1 MRKIIKQIFVFYLII
16 VLLKILLSSLIP
28 SPSIFSDDYVYM
40 KLARSFFF
48 DFNFTIHQAAVDI
61 YPPLYPMLLS
71 ISYLFKDMTIIYP
84 LMKIINA
91 LVSSLI
97 IIPAFLLSKEF
108 FTEKKA
114 LVIALLIS
122 FIPSNFSFSP
132 YIMSENLFYPLSLF
146 TLYFIYKSFLE
157 KGYKYNILA
166 GVFLALSYLTRTIA
180 INMVGALVI
189 SYFILFFIGKMNKLL
204 VIKKLF
210 ISFCLFL
217 VIISP
222 WMIRNF
228 YLYGFDLKLLFGP
241 YAQSALNIVT
251 EFELTNYIIKFLV
264 YISYLIL
271 ASLIIFPFK
280 LMSIFNKKNLNFLI
294 LFVPLLITTL
304 AIVANHGSRV
314 VFFEWFTGRYIGRYV
329 DFLLPLIY
337 IGGFIGAERIKIINK
352 TTVAIFS
359 FFLVIGSLLTL
370 HALFPLNN
378 ISLTWV
384 GVSKYI
390 LEFFFYNK
398 TDYSIELF
406 AGSIMFF
413 IALFL
418 FLFALLLYLEKTFS
432 FKKLLPYFF
441 IFLILLNLL
450 NYGVNYYD
458 SKVNWYDGE
467 QMQLSL
473 WLNNYDSD
481 KISNVLFDEES
492 CGQLTKAE
500 QEKICGGIGNAR
512 TVIGYWLN
520 DNLFVGDV
528 SEARD
533 YDYVISKNKLDL
545 PLIKES
551 ENGIYIYEVN
561 NPPRSSFIL

>member
-1 MRKIIKQIFVFYLII
+1 
-16 VLLKILLSSLIP
+16 
-28 SPSIFSDDYVYM
+28 
-40 KLARSFFF
+40 
-48 DFNFTIHQAAVDI
+48 
-61 YPPLYPMLLS
+61 
-71 ISYLFKDMTIIYP
+71 
-84 LMKIINA
+84 
-91 LVSSLI
+91 
-97 IIPAFLLSKEF
+97 
-108 FTEKKA
+108 
-114 LVIALLIS
+114 
-122 FIPSNFSFSP
+122 
-132 YIMSENLFYPLSLF
+132 
-146 TLYFIYKSFLE
+146 
-157 KGYKYNILA
+157 
-166 GVFLALSYLTRTIA
+166 
-180 INMVGALVI
+180 
-189 SYFILFFIGKMNKLL
+189 
-204 VIKKLF
+204 
-210 ISFCLFL
+210 
-217 VIISP
+217 
-222 WMIRNF
+222 
-228 YLYGFDLKLLFGP
+228 
-241 YAQSALNIVT
+241 
-251 EFELTNYIIKFLV
+251 
-264 YISYLIL
+264 
-271 ASLIIFPFK
+271 
-280 LMSIFNKKNLNFLI
+280 MSIFNKKNLNFLI

>member
-1 MRKIIKQIFVFYLII
+1 MFSEYFMKKIINQLFIFYLAI
-16 VLLKILLSSLIP
+16 VLLKILLSLLIP
-28 SPSIFSDDYVYM
+28 SPSIFSDDYVYI

-48 DFNFTIHQAAVDI
+48 DFNFTIHGVAVDV

-71 ISYLFKDMTIIYP
+71 VSYLFKDMTIIYP
-84 LMKIINA
+84 LMKVINA

-108 FTEKKA
+108 FNEKKS
-114 LVIALLIS
+114 LIIALFIS

-157 KGYKYNILA
+157 NGYKYNVLA

-180 INMVGALVI
+180 INIVGALVV
-189 SYFILFFIGKMNKLL
+189 SYVILFFIGKINRSLI
-204 VIKKLF
+204 VKKF
-210 ISFCLFL
+210 FVSFCFFI

-228 YLYGFDLKLLFGP
+228 YLYGFNLKLLFGP

-251 EFELTNYIIKFLV
+251 KFKLMNYIIKFLV

-280 LMSIFNKKNLNFLI
+280 LTNIFNKKNLNFLI
-294 LFVPLLITTL
+294 LLIPLLIATL
-304 AIVANHGSRV
+304 VIAANHGSRV

-329 DFLLPLIY
+329 DFLLPLIF
-337 IGGFIGAERIKIINK
+337 IGGFIGAERIKVINK
-352 TTVAIFS
+352 ATVAIFS

-370 HALFPLNN
+370 HSLFPLNN
-378 ISLTWV
+378 MSLTWA
-384 GVSKYI
+384 GVLKYI
-390 LEFFFYNK
+390 FEFFFYDK
-398 TDYSIELF
+398 IDYSIRLF
-406 AGSIMFF
+406 TGSIIFF

-418 FLFALLLYLEKTFS
+418 LLFILLLFLEKTFS
-432 FKKLLPYFF
+432 LKKLLPYFF

-450 NYGVNYYD
+450 NYSVDYYD
-458 SKVNWYDGE
+458 SKVNWYDQE
-467 QMQLSL
+467 QMQLGL
-473 WLNNYDSD
+473 WLNNYDSG

-500 QEKICGGIGNAR
+500 QEKICGGAGNDR

-520 DNLFVGDV
+520 DNIFVGDV
-528 SEARD
+528 SKAQE
-533 YDYVISKNKLDL
+533 YDYVISKNELDL
-545 PLIKES
+545 PLIKKS
-551 ENGIYIYEVN
+551 GNGIYIYG
-561 NPPRSSFIL
+561 IK